1 MAGDASGG
9 AQGVAQIGVTPP
21 PVGSPA
27 PDFTLEDTH
36 GAPVS
41 LSGLRGRRVLVVFFP
56 HAFTPTC
63 TGELAAIR
71 DDLHGRTLVGRNDVA
86 VLGVSCD
93 PSPALKVFA
102 EQQGV
107 GFDLL
112 SDFWPHGQVA
122 RSYGVFLESRGFA
135 TRASFLLDEQ
145 GTVRWSVV
153 NGPGEARDTTAYA
166 AALAALG

>member
-1 MAGDASGG
+1 M
-9 AQGVAQIGVTPP
+9 
-21 PVGSPA
+21 
-27 PDFTLEDTH
+27 
-36 GAPVS
+36 
-41 LSGLRGRRVLVVFFP
+41 LVVFFP

-71 DDLHGRTLVGRNDVA
+71 DDLGELHRGEVV

-93 PSPALKVFA
+93 PGPALKVFA
-102 EQQGV
+102 EQQQV

-112 SDFWPHGQVA
+112 SDFWPHGQVS

-135 TRASFLLDEQ
+135 TRASFLLDEH
-145 GTVRWSVV
+145 GIVRWSVV